1 MHDTPPDL
9 GQLALHAESHGDAQA
24 PALVLAHALGSD
36 LRSWDRLLPHLPR
49 GLRVI
54 TLDMRGHGRS
64 PCPAGPYPMGDL
76 VADAG
81 RALDRLGVKDC
92 VFAGLSIGGMIAQGL
107 AAERLDLVRG
117 MVLSS
122 TAAKIATPEIWA
134 TRIDAIRAGGI
145 DAVVEANMERWFAR
159 RTHRDAPELIDAA
172 RAQMRATPLEGYL
185 GCCAA
190 IAQTDLYDSTAR
202 LTLPTLVTAGSEDG
216 STPADLVR
224 ETAGLIKGARFELI
238 RGTGHMSPV
247 EAPERYGA
255 LVSAFLKDI
264 AHV

>member
-1 MHDTPPDL
+1 MHDAPPDL
-9 GQLALHAESHGDAQA
+9 GTLALNVESHGPDGA
-24 PALVLAHALGSD
+24 PALVLAHALGSNS
-36 LRSWDRLLPHLPR
+36 RAWDRLLPQLPEN
-49 GLRVI
+49 LRII
-54 TLDMRGHGRS
+54 TLDMRGHGLS
-64 PCPAGPYPMGDL
+64 PCPDGPYPMGDL

-92 VFAGLSIGGMIAQGL
+92 VFLGLSIGGMIAQGL

-122 TAAKIATPEIWA
+122 TAAKIATPGVWA
-134 TRIDAIRAGGI
+134 DRMAAIRKGGI
-145 DAVVEANMERWFAR
+145 EAVVDPNMERWFSR
-159 RTHRDAPELIDAA
+159 RTRRDAPELLDEA
-172 RAQMRATPLEGYL
+172 RARMRATPLEGYL

-190 IAQTDLYDSTAR
+190 VSETDLYESTAR

-224 ETAGLIKGARFELI
+224 ETAGLIRGARFELI
-238 RGTGHMSPV
+238 RNTGHMSPV
-247 EAPERYGA
+247 EAPKAYGA
-255 LVSAFLKDI
+255 LVSEFLRDI